1 MLKIPFSVRR
11 SLHLRGSLLGGFRIA
26 LNTSCARARVH
37 TRMHARTHEAGAEI
51 ETQKIRNS
59 GDVVIYTG
67 QESALGLVPLL
78 SPVVQW
84 IWEAEV
90 C

>member
-1 MLKIPFSVRR
+1 M
-11 SLHLRGSLLGGFRIA
+11 
-26 LNTSCARARVH
+26 RARVH
-37 TRMHARTHEAGAEI
+37 ARTNARTGQGTEI

-59 GDVVIYTG
+59 GDLVIYTG

-84 IWEAEV
+84 NWEAEV

>member
-37 TRMHARTHEAGAEI
+37 TRMHARTGQGAEI

-59 GDVVIYTG
+59 GDVVIYMG
-67 QESALGLVPLL
+67 QESALGLVPLF

>member
-1 MLKIPFSVRR
+1 MPFSVRR

-26 LNTSCARARVH
+26 LNTSCAHARVY
-37 TRMHARTHEAGAEI
+37 TRMHARTGQGAEI

-59 GDVVIYTG
+59 GDMVIYMR
-67 QESALGLVPLL
+67 QESALGLVPLF

>member
-1 MLKIPFSVRR
+1 
-11 SLHLRGSLLGGFRIA
+11 
-26 LNTSCARARVH
+26 
-37 TRMHARTHEAGAEI
+37 MHARTRQGAEI